1 MYKYKEICYDN
12 LIPKEWSS
20 IMTKTNDPL
29 TLKHRVGYALGDF
42 GGCMTFSL
50 MSAFMTR
57 YYVNVALMD
66 TAVIAVMTLIWKIFD
81 AVSNPVIGVM
91 LDKSFDKNARKGDK
105 FRPWIFR
112 IAPLTGIAGILV
124 FTAPGWVTGMSRLV
138 IAFTT
143 YLMYEVFYAMQHIAL
158 GGLISAMAK
167 DDAERSELSSARGIG
182 GMLGAIVPQMAF
194 PAIISLFESKP
205 ALGYSMGVTVCAV
218 IGYICCLGC
227 YFFTEERNI
236 RQQKAGAAPIKITDI
251 LEVFRVNRAFV
262 ALCFHGLLSGILM
275 SVGGALGTY
284 MYADVLGSLALM
296 SIGSMVSMPVSL
308 VCMSIVPKLARKI
321 GSQKVLRGSLLM
333 GCALYV
339 GLFALHIT
347 TNIHVWVHI
356 GINALASGVSGL
368 SNMMQW
374 GMLSEAIE
382 YNEYL
387 TGKRTEG
394 SINGTFNMLRRLGQ
408 GLGAS
413 FGVAMLGMIGYN
425 VEVAEQTAGTILGIK
440 VLCLLFPAICAV
452 GSWIVFRF
460 VWNITPEL
468 KEKMAQKR
476 AAM

>member
-1 MYKYKEICYDN
+1 
-12 LIPKEWSS
+12 
-20 IMTKTNDPL
+20 MTKHNDSL

-91 LDKSFDKNARKGDK
+91 MDKSFDKSARKGDK

-138 IAFTT
+138 VAFTT
-143 YLMYEVFYAMQHIAL
+143 YLVYEVCYAMQHIAL

-167 DDAERSELSSARGIG
+167 NDAERSELSSARGIG
-182 GMLGAIVPQMAF
+182 GMLGIIIPQMTF
-194 PAIISLFESKP
+194 PAIISLFESNP
-205 ALGYSMGVTVCAV
+205 ALGYGMGVTVCAI

-227 YFFTEERNI
+227 YFFTEERNAS
-236 RQQKAGAAPIKITDI
+236 QQQAGSAPIKVTDI

-262 ALCFHGLLSGILM
+262 ALCLHGLLSGILM

-296 SIGSMVSMPVSL
+296 SIGSMVGMPVSL
-308 VCMSIVPKLARKI
+308 VCMSVVPKLTRKV
-321 GSQKVLRGSLLM
+321 GSQKVLRGSLLI

-339 GLFALHIT
+339 GLFTLHIT
-347 TNIHVWVHI
+347 TNINVWVHI
-356 GINALASGVSGL
+356 GINALASGISGL

-413 FGVAMLGMIGYN
+413 FGVAMQGMIGYN
-425 VEVAEQTAGTILGIK
+425 ATATVQTAGTILGIK

-452 GSWIVFRF
+452 GSWAVFRF

-468 KEKMAQKR
+468 KEKMALWK
-476 AAM
+476 AAR

>member
-1 MYKYKEICYDN
+1 
-12 LIPKEWSS
+12 
-20 IMTKTNDPL
+20 MTKPNDSL

-91 LDKSFDKNARKGDK
+91 MDKSFDKSARKGDK

-112 IAPLTGIAGILV
+112 IAPMTGIAGILV

-138 IAFTT
+138 VAFTT
-143 YLMYEVFYAMQHIAL
+143 YLMYEVCYAMQHIAL
-158 GGLISAMAK
+158 GGLISAMAR

-182 GMLGAIVPQMAF
+182 GMLGIIIPQMTF
-194 PAIISLFESKP
+194 PAIISLFESNP
-205 ALGYSMGVTVCAV
+205 ALGYGMGVTVCAI

-236 RQQKAGAAPIKITDI
+236 SHQKAGAAPIKVTDI

-262 ALCFHGLLSGILM
+262 ALCLYGLLSGILV

-284 MYADVLGSLALM
+284 MYADVLGSLARM
-296 SIGSMVSMPVSL
+296 SVGSMVGMPVSL
-308 VCMSIVPKLARKI
+308 VCMSVVPKLARKM
-321 GSQKVLRGSLLM
+321 GSQKVLRGSLLI
-333 GCALYV
+333 GCGLYV
-339 GLFALHIT
+339 CLFALHIT
-347 TNIHVWVHI
+347 TNINVWTHI

-425 VEVAEQTAGTILGIK
+425 AEVAEQTAGTILGIK

-468 KEKMAQKR
+468 REKMAQKR

>member
-1 MYKYKEICYDN
+1 MN
-12 LIPKEWSS
+12 QT
-20 IMTKTNDPL
+20 TKPL
-29 TLKHRVGYALGDF
+29 TLKHRVGYALGDL

-66 TAVIAVMTLIWKIFD
+66 TAVIAAMTLIWKIFD
-81 AVSNPVIGVM
+81 ALSNPVIGVM
-91 LDKSFDKNARKGDK
+91 MDKSFAKGSGKGGK
-105 FRPWIFR
+105 FRPWILR
-112 IAPLTGIAGILV
+112 VAPLTGITAILV
-124 FTAPGWVTGMSRLV
+124 FTAPGWVDGMSRLV
-138 IAFTT
+138 VAFVS
-143 YLMYEVFYAMQHIAL
+143 YLMYEVFYAMHNISL

-167 DDAERSELSSARGIG
+167 NDAERAELSSARGIG
-182 GMLGAIVPQMAF
+182 GMLGIIIPQMTF
-194 PAIISLFESKP
+194 PAIISAFESNP
-205 ALGYSMGVTVCAV
+205 ALGYGAGVTVCAA
-218 IGYICCLGC
+218 IGFVCCLCC
-227 YFFTEERNI
+227 YFFTEERNVT
-236 RQQKAGAAPIKITDI
+236 QQKGAAAPIKVTDI
-251 LEVFRVNRAFV
+251 LEVFRVNRAFL
-262 ALCFHGLLSGILM
+262 ALCLHGLLSGVLM

-296 SIGSMVSMPVSL
+296 SVGSMINMPVSL
-308 VCMSIVPKLARKI
+308 VCMSVVPKLTRKV
-321 GSQKVLRGSLLM
+321 GMQKVLRGSLLL
-333 GCALYV
+333 GCGLYV
-339 GLFALHIT
+339 MLFALHVVT
-347 TNIHVWVHI
+347 ALNIWVHI
-356 GINALASGVSGL
+356 GINALASGISGL

-425 VEVAEQTAGTILGIK
+425 ATASVQTSGTILGIK
-440 VLCLLFPAICAV
+440 VLCLLFPAICAI

-468 KEKMAQKR
+468 KEKMAQWR
-476 AAM
+476 AAK

>member
-1 MYKYKEICYDN
+1 MN
-12 LIPKEWSS
+12 HT
-20 IMTKTNDPL
+20 TKPL
-29 TLKHRVGYALGDF
+29 TLKHCVGYALGDF

-66 TAVIAVMTLIWKIFD
+66 TAVIAVMTLIWKVFD
-81 AVSNPVIGVM
+81 AISNPVIGVM
-91 LDKSFDKNARKGDK
+91 MDKSFDKSARKGDK

-138 IAFTT
+138 VAFTT

-167 DDAERSELSSARGIG
+167 NDAERSELSSARGIG
-182 GMLGAIVPQMAF
+182 GMLGSIIPQMTF
-194 PAIISLFESKP
+194 PAIISLFESSP
-205 ALGYSMGVTVCAV
+205 ALGYGMGVTVCAV

-236 RQQKAGAAPIKITDI
+236 SHQKAGAAPIKVTDI
-251 LEVFRVNRAFV
+251 LEVSRVNRAFV
-262 ALCFHGLLSGILM
+262 ALCLHGLLSGILM

-296 SIGSMVSMPVSL
+296 SVGSMVGMPVSL
-308 VCMSIVPKLARKI
+308 VCMSVVPKIARKI
-321 GSQKVLRGSLLM
+321 GSQKVLRGSLLI

-339 GLFALHIT
+339 ALFTLHIT
-347 TNIHVWVHI
+347 TRINVWVHI

-425 VEVAEQTAGTILGIK
+425 VEMAEQTAGTILGIK

-452 GSWIVFRF
+452 GSWFVFRF

-468 KEKMAQKR
+468 REKMTQKR

>member
-1 MYKYKEICYDN
+1 
-12 LIPKEWSS
+12 
-20 IMTKTNDPL
+20 MTKTNTPL

-91 LDKSFDKNARKGDK
+91 MDKSFAKGTRKGDK

-112 IAPLTGIAGILV
+112 IAPLTGLAGILV

-138 IAFTT
+138 VAFTT
-143 YLMYEVFYAMQHIAL
+143 YLMYEVFYSMQHIAL
-158 GGLISAMAK
+158 GGLISAMAR
-167 DDAERSELSSARGIG
+167 DDTERSELSSARGIG
-182 GMLGAIVPQMAF
+182 GMLGIIIPQMTF
-194 PAIISLFESKP
+194 PAIISLFESN
-205 ALGYSMGVTVCAV
+205 ARLGYGLGVTVCAI
-218 IGYICCLGC
+218 IGYLCCLGC
-227 YFFTEERNI
+227 YFFTEERNAS
-236 RQQKAGAAPIKITDI
+236 QQKAGAAPIRVTDI

-262 ALCFHGLLSGILM
+262 ALCLHGLLSGILM

-296 SIGSMVSMPVSL
+296 SVGSMIGMPVSL
-308 VCMSIVPKLARKI
+308 VCMSVVPKLTRKV
-321 GSQKVLRGSLLM
+321 GSQKVLRGSLLL
-333 GCALYV
+333 GCGLYV
-339 GLFALHIT
+339 GLFALHIF
-347 TNIHVWVHI
+347 TNINVWVHI
-356 GINALASGVSGL
+356 GINALASGISGL

-425 VEVAEQTAGTILGIK
+425 AEAAVQIPATILGIK
-440 VLCLLFPAICAV
+440 VLCLLFPAICAI

-468 KEKMAQKR
+468 REKMAQKR
-476 AAM
+476 AEQA

>member
-1 MYKYKEICYDN
+1 MSEN
-12 LIPKEWSS
+12 
-20 IMTKTNDPL
+20 TNPL
-29 TLKHRVGYALGDF
+29 TLKHRLGYALGDF

-66 TAVIAVMTLIWKIFD
+66 TAVIAAMTLIWKIFD
-81 AVSNPVIGVM
+81 ALSNPVIGVM
-91 LDKSFDKNARKGDK
+91 MDKSFAKKQAKGGK
-105 FRPWIFR
+105 FRPWILR
-112 IAPLTGIAGILV
+112 MAPLTGFSAILV

-138 IAFTT
+138 VAFVT
-143 YLMYEVFYAMQHIAL
+143 YLMYEVFYAMHNISL
-158 GGLISAMAK
+158 GGLISAMATN
-167 DDAERSELSSARGIG
+167 DAERAELSSARGIG
-182 GMLGAIVPQMAF
+182 GMLGIIIPQMTF
-194 PAIISLFESKP
+194 PAIISLFESSP
-205 ALGYSMGVTVCAV
+205 ALGYGMGVTVCAI
-218 IGYICCLGC
+218 IGFICCAGC

-236 RQQKAGAAPIKITDI
+236 SQHKVGAPPIRITDI

-262 ALCFHGLLSGILM
+262 ALCLHGLLSGILM

-296 SIGSMVSMPVSL
+296 SVGSMIGMPVSL
-308 VCMSIVPKLARKI
+308 VCMSVVPKLTRKV
-321 GSQKVLRGSLLM
+321 GMQKVLRGSLLI
-333 GCALYV
+333 GCGLYV

-347 TNIHVWVHI
+347 TDINVWVHI
-356 GINALASGVSGL
+356 AINALASGISGL

-408 GLGAS
+408 GLGSS
-413 FGVAMLGMIGYN
+413 FGVAMLGLIGYDATAS
-425 VEVAEQTAGTILGIK
+425 VQTGSTILGIR
-440 VLCLLFPAICAV
+440 VLCLLFPALCAV
-452 GSWIVFRF
+452 GSWVVFRF

-468 KEKMAQKR
+468 RAEMARKR
-476 AAM
+476 AEI

>member
-1 MYKYKEICYDN
+1 MN
-12 LIPKEWSS
+12 Q
-20 IMTKTNDPL
+20 TTNPL
-29 TLKHRVGYALGDF
+29 TLKHRIGYALGDF

-91 LDKSFDKNARKGDK
+91 MDKSFDKGARKGDK

-138 IAFTT
+138 VAFTT

-182 GMLGAIVPQMAF
+182 GMLGSIMPPMVF
-194 PAIISLFESKP
+194 PVIISLFKNNP
-205 ALGYSMGVTVCAV
+205 ALGYGMGVTICAV

-227 YFFTEERNI
+227 YFFTEERNVSH
-236 RQQKAGAAPIKITDI
+236 RKAGAAPIRVTDI

-262 ALCFHGLLSGILM
+262 ALCLHGLLSGILM
-275 SVGGALGTY
+275 SVGGALGAY

-296 SIGSMVSMPVSL
+296 SVGSMAGMPVSL
-308 VCMSIVPKLARKI
+308 VCMSVVPKLARKI
-321 GSQKVLRGSLLM
+321 GSQKVLRGSLLI

-339 GLFALHIT
+339 GLFTLHIT
-347 TNIHVWVHI
+347 TNIHIWVHI
-356 GINALASGVSGL
+356 GITALASGVSGL

-425 VEVAEQTAGTILGIK
+425 AEVAVQTTGTILGIK
-440 VLCLLFPAICAV
+440 VLCLLFPAFCAV

-476 AAM
+476 AAQV

>member
-1 MYKYKEICYDN
+1 
-12 LIPKEWSS
+12 
-20 IMTKTNDPL
+20 MTQKSNPL
-29 TLKHRVGYALGDF
+29 TLKHRIGYALGDF

-57 YYVNVALMD
+57 YYVNVAMMD
-66 TAVIAVMTLIWKIFD
+66 TAIIAVMTLVWKIFD

-91 LDKSFDKNARKGDK
+91 MDKSFDKSARKGDK

-138 IAFTT
+138 VAFVT
-143 YLMYEVFYAMQHIAL
+143 YLMYEVCYAMQHIAL
-158 GGLISAMAK
+158 GGLISAMAR

-182 GMLGAIVPQMAF
+182 GMLGIIIPQMTF
-194 PAIISLFESKP
+194 PAIISLFENNP
-205 ALGYSMGVTVCAV
+205 ALGYGMGVTVCAI

-227 YFFTEERNI
+227 YFFTEERNAS
-236 RQQKAGAAPIKITDI
+236 QQKAGAAPIKVTDI

-262 ALCFHGLLSGILM
+262 ALCLHGLLSGILM

-296 SIGSMVSMPVSL
+296 SVGSMVGMPVSL
-308 VCMSIVPKLARKI
+308 VCMSVVPKLTRKI
-321 GSQKVLRGSLLM
+321 GSQKVLRGSLLL
-333 GCALYV
+333 GCGLYV
-339 GLFALHIT
+339 GLFILHIT
-347 TNIHVWVHI
+347 TAINVWVHI
-356 GINALASGVSGL
+356 GINALASGISGL

-413 FGVAMLGMIGYN
+413 FGVAMLGMIGYD
-425 VEVAEQTAGTILGIK
+425 VTAAAQTAGTILGIK
-440 VLCLLFPAICAV
+440 VLCLLFPAICAI

-468 KEKMAQKR
+468 REKMARKR
-476 AAM
+476 AAC

>member
-1 MYKYKEICYDN
+1 
-12 LIPKEWSS
+12 
-20 IMTKTNDPL
+20 MTKPNDAL

-66 TAVIAVMTLIWKIFD
+66 TAVIAMMTLIWKVFD

-91 LDKSFDKNARKGDK
+91 MDKSFAKSVHRKDK

-138 IAFTT
+138 VAFTT

-167 DDAERSELSSARGIG
+167 NDVERAELSSARGIG
-182 GMLGAIVPQMAF
+182 GMFGSLIPPMAF
-194 PAIISLFESKP
+194 PVILSLFENNP
-205 ALGYSMGVTVCAV
+205 ALGYGVGITVCAA
-218 IGYICCLGC
+218 IGYISCLGC
-227 YFFTEERNI
+227 YFFTEERNAS
-236 RQQKAGAAPIKITDI
+236 QQKTGAAPIKVTDI
-251 LEVFRVNRAFV
+251 LEVLRVNRAFV
-262 ALCFHGLLSGILM
+262 ALCLHGLLSGILM
-275 SVGGALGTY
+275 SVNGALGTY
-284 MYADVLGSLALM
+284 LYADVLGSLNLM
-296 SIGSMVSMPVSL
+296 SLSFVVNMPFSL
-308 VCMSIVPKLARKI
+308 ICMSVVPKLARKI
-321 GSQKVLRGSLLM
+321 GSQKVLRGSLLI

-339 GLFALHIT
+339 CLFALHIT
-347 TNIHVWVHI
+347 TRIHVWVHI
-356 GINALASGVSGL
+356 GINAIASGVSGL

-394 SINGTFNMLRRLGQ
+394 SINGTFNMLRRLGR

-425 VEVAEQTAGTILGIK
+425 AEVAQQTSGTILGIK

-468 KEKMAQKR
+468 REKMTQKR
-476 AAM
+476 AVQV

>member
-1 MYKYKEICYDN
+1 
-12 LIPKEWSS
+12 
-20 IMTKTNDPL
+20 MTNTNTPL
-29 TLKHRVGYALGDF
+29 TVRHRIGYALGDF

-91 LDKSFDKNARKGDK
+91 MDKSFSKGKQTGGK

-138 IAFTT
+138 VAFVT

-158 GGLISAMAK
+158 GGLISAMATN
-167 DDAERSELSSARGIG
+167 DAERSELSSARGIG
-182 GMLGAIVPQMAF
+182 GMLGIIIPQMTF
-194 PAIISLFESKP
+194 PAIISLFESNP
-205 ALGYSMGVTVCAV
+205 ALGYGMGVTVCAI

-236 RQQKAGAAPIKITDI
+236 SQQKAGSAPIKVTDI

-262 ALCFHGLLSGILM
+262 ALCLHGLLSGILM

-284 MYADVLGSLALM
+284 MYADILGSLALM
-296 SIGSMVSMPVSL
+296 SVGSMIGMPVSL
-308 VCMSIVPKLARKI
+308 VCMSVVPKLTRKI
-321 GSQKVLRGSLLM
+321 GSQKVLRGSLLI
-333 GCALYV
+333 GCGLYV
-339 GLFALHIT
+339 GLFILHIT
-347 TNIHVWVHI
+347 TNINVWVHI
-356 GINALASGVSGL
+356 GINAVASGISGL

-413 FGVAMLGMIGYN
+413 FGVAMLGMIGYD
-425 VEVAEQTAGTILGIK
+425 AAAASQTAGTILGIK
-440 VLCLLFPAICAV
+440 VLCLIFPAICAI

-468 KEKMAQKR
+468 REIMAQKR

>member
-1 MYKYKEICYDN
+1 MKQNMD
-12 LIPKEWSS
+12 S
-20 IMTKTNDPL
+20 L

-81 AVSNPVIGVM
+81 AISNPVVGVM
-91 LDKSFDKNARKGDK
+91 MDKSFDKSARKGDK

-112 IAPLTGIAGILV
+112 IAPLTGLAAILV
-124 FTAPGWVTGMSRLV
+124 FTAPGWVSGMSRLV
-138 IAFTT
+138 VAFTT

-167 DDAERSELSSARGIG
+167 NDAERAELSSARGIG
-182 GMLGAIVPQMAF
+182 GMLGIIIPQMTF
-194 PAIISLFESKP
+194 PAILSLFESNP
-205 ALGYSMGVTVCAV
+205 ALGYGMGVTVCAI

-227 YFFTEERNI
+227 YFFTEERNAS
-236 RQQKAGAAPIKITDI
+236 RQEVGAAPIRVTDI

-262 ALCFHGLLSGILM
+262 ALCLHGLLSGVLM

-296 SIGSMVSMPVSL
+296 SVGSMIGMPVSL
-308 VCMSIVPKLARKI
+308 VCMSVVPKLARKI
-321 GSQKVLRGSLLM
+321 GSQKVLRGSLLL
-333 GCALYV
+333 GCGLYV
-339 GLFALHIT
+339 GLFALHVT
-347 TNIHVWVHI
+347 VGVNVWVHI

-413 FGVAMLGMIGYN
+413 FGVAMLGLIGYN
-425 VEVAEQTAGTILGIK
+425 AEIAVQSAGTILGIK

-460 VWNITPEL
+460 VWNITPEVR
-468 KEKMAQKR
+468 EKMAAAR
-476 AAM
+476 ASRG

>member
-1 MYKYKEICYDN
+1 
-12 LIPKEWSS
+12 
-20 IMTKTNDPL
+20 MTKQSNPL
-29 TLKHRVGYALGDF
+29 TLKHRIGYALGDF

-91 LDKSFDKNARKGDK
+91 MDKSFDKSARKGDK

-112 IAPLTGIAGILV
+112 IAPLTGLAGILV

-138 IAFTT
+138 VAFTT

-158 GGLISAMAK
+158 GGLISAMAR
-167 DDAERSELSSARGIG
+167 DDAERAELSSARGIG
-182 GMLGAIVPQMAF
+182 GMLGIIIPQMTF
-194 PAIISLFESKP
+194 PAIISLFENNPS
-205 ALGYSMGVTVCAV
+205 LGYGMGVTVCAI
-218 IGYICCLGC
+218 IGYLCCLGC
-227 YFFTEERNI
+227 YFFTEERNAS
-236 RQQKAGAAPIKITDI
+236 QQQVGAAPIRVTDI

-262 ALCFHGLLSGILM
+262 ALCLHGLLSGILM

-296 SIGSMVSMPVSL
+296 SVGSMIGMPVSL
-308 VCMSIVPKLARKI
+308 VCMSVVPKLARKV
-321 GSQKVLRGSLLM
+321 GSQKVLRGSLLL
-333 GCALYV
+333 GCGIYV
-339 GLFALHIT
+339 LLFALHIT
-347 TNIHVWVHI
+347 TSINVWVHI
-356 GINALASGVSGL
+356 GINAIASGISGL

-413 FGVAMLGMIGYN
+413 FGVAMLGMIGYR
-425 VEVAEQTAGTILGIK
+425 AESAVQTTGTILGIK
-440 VLCLLFPAICAV
+440 VLCLLFPAICAL
-452 GSWIVFRF
+452 GSWVVFRF
-460 VWNITPEL
+460 VWNITPEV
-468 KEKMAQKR
+468 KEKMKTWK
-476 AAM
+476 AARL

>member
-1 MYKYKEICYDN
+1 MSKSN
-12 LIPKEWSS
+12 S
-20 IMTKTNDPL
+20 PL
-29 TLKHRVGYALGDF
+29 TLKHRIGYALGDF

-66 TAVIAVMTLIWKIFD
+66 TAIIAAMTLVWKIFD
-81 AVSNPVIGVM
+81 AMANPVIGAM
-91 LDKSFDKNARKGDK
+91 LDRSFAASSGKRDK
-105 FRPWIFR
+105 FRPWILR
-112 IAPLTGIAGILV
+112 VAPLTGIAGILV

-138 IAFTT
+138 VAFVT

-158 GGLISAMAK
+158 GGLISAMAT

-182 GMLGAIVPQMAF
+182 GMLGIIVPQMTF
-194 PAIISLFESKP
+194 PAIISLFESSP
-205 ALGYSMGVTVCAV
+205 ALGYGMGVTVCAI

-227 YFFTEERNI
+227 YFFTEERN
-236 RQQKAGAAPIKITDI
+236 AAQSGSNSSPIQVTDI

-262 ALCFHGLLSGILM
+262 ALCLHGLLSGILM

-296 SIGSMVSMPVSL
+296 SVGSMISMPVSL
-308 VCMSIVPKLARKI
+308 VCMSVVPRLTRKI
-321 GSQKVLRGSLLM
+321 GSQKVLRGSLLL
-333 GCALYV
+333 GCGLYV
-339 GLFALHIT
+339 FLFALHILT
-347 TNIHVWVHI
+347 SINVWLHI
-356 GINALASGVSGL
+356 GINALASGISGL

-408 GLGAS
+408 GLGSS
-413 FGVAMLGMIGYN
+413 FGVAMLGIIGYDAA
-425 VEVAEQTAGTILGIK
+425 VSVQTGTTILGIK
-440 VLCLLFPAICAV
+440 VLCLLFPAICAI
-452 GSWIVFRF
+452 GSWVVFRF

-468 KEKMAQKR
+468 KEKMARQR
-476 AAM
+476 SLS